1 MTGAIR
7 LVTDMDKH
15 QEIVQKYLDDAKA
28 QGMTDVMIVGSLPEG
43 AVYMV
48 FSPSMNRA
56 EQIGY
61 LEQAK
66 HRIMAHI
73 DAGSDGWGKEK

>member
-1 MTGAIR
+1 MPVK
-7 LVTDMDKH
+7 LVTDTDRH
-15 QEIVQKYLDDAKA
+15 QEIVLGFLEEAKGK
-28 QGMTDVMIVGSLPEG
+28 GMVDVMIVGTLPTSE
-43 AVYMV
+43 VYMV

-66 HRIMAHI
+66 HRILAHI
-73 DAGSDGWGKEK
+73 DSGDDGKII

>member
-1 MTGAIR
+1 MNSPIR
-7 LVTDMDKH
+7 LVTNTDRH
-15 QEIVQKYLDDAKA
+15 QKIVREYLETAKE
-28 QGMTDVMIVGSLPEG
+28 QGMVDVLIVGTLPES

-66 HRIMAHI
+66 HRILAHI
-73 DAGSDGWGKEK
+73 DAGSAA

>member
-1 MTGAIR
+1 MSEPIR
-7 LVTDMDKH
+7 LVTDTIKH
-15 QEIVQKYLDDAKA
+15 QEIVRKYLDDAKE
-28 QGMTDVMIVGSLPEG
+28 QGMVDVLIVGTLPES

-66 HRIMAHI
+66 HRILAHI
-73 DAGSDGWGKEK
+73 DEGNDGWGKDK